1 MRIEKIAIL
10 NEVVERVKDSDY
22 CFIINHGGVTVA
34 QLAKLRADLR
44 AQDSRLLVVKNS
56 FIAKVAKEKGWSDEV
71 NAMFAGP
78 TAIVTGKGEPTAVAK
93 AVMEF
98 VKASDGK
105 ASVKGA
111 DYDNKI
117 VDAAMVEALSKVP
130 GKNELRATLLM
141 LLKEPATRLARVLS
155 EKAKKGDA
163 APAAEAPAAPA
174 AEAAPAPEAAPAS

>member
-1 MRIEKIAIL
+1 MRIEKVAIL
-10 NEVVERVKDSDY
+10 DEVIARVKDSDY

-34 QLAKLRADLR
+34 QFAKLRADLR
-44 AQDSRLLVVKNS
+44 KCDSRLLVVKNTYL
-56 FIAKVAKEKGWSDEV
+56 AKVAKEKGWDESV
-71 NAMFAGP
+71 NAMFAGQ
-78 TAIVTGKGEPTAVAK
+78 TAVVTGKGEPTAVAK
-93 AVMEF
+93 AIMDF

-111 DYDNKI
+111 DYDSKI

-130 GKNELRATLLM
+130 GKDQLRATLLM